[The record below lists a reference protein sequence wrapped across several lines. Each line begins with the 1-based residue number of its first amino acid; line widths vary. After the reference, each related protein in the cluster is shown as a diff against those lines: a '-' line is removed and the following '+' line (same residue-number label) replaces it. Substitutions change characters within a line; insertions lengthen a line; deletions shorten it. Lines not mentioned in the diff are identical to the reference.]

1 MIHPQLARLLGLI
14 HLRGPGVQARFLMMN
29 LAELDPMPLGPGW
42 FDSSWELEQGL
53 EVNEDVK
60 LDAVSQARL
69 EDAMIQS
76 ALARL
81 RSSAARAA
89 RSAALAAKN
98 GVTPVAAAATVVEI
112 EVAARRSDN
121 LIEFDVQEAGAWK
134 LPPRR
139 SLMAKVDLPE
149 LELSLA

>member
-1 MIHPQLARLLGLI
+1 MIHPQLARLLQLV
-14 HLRGPGVQARFLMMN
+14 HLRGPGAQARFLMMN

-42 FDSSWELEQGL
+42 FDSSWELERGL
-53 EVNEDVK
+53 DVNEDVK
-60 LDAVSQARL
+60 LDAASQARL

-89 RSAALAAKN
+89 RSAALASKN
-98 GVTPVAAAATVVEI
+98 GATPVAPAPSAVAIEAVV
-112 EVAARRSDN
+112 RRSDN
-121 LIEFDVQEAGAWK
+121 LIEFDAQEAGAWK